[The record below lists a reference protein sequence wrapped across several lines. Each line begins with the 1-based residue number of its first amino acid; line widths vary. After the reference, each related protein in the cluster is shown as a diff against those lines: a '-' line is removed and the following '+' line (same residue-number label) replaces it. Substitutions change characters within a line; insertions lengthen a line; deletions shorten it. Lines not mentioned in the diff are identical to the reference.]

1 MLEYI
6 KACYDYLKDNHV
18 RINQNF
24 YIYDDV
30 TSVGTT
36 DGGYIRNIIT
46 KNTKIELTYN
56 DDIIFYKG
64 NLETFRDDIQA
75 LNIMK
80 DFKGLNIVKDFKG
93 LNIVVIPTDDKS
105 VVSIDINLNRL
116 VHVSEYHLDYFY
128 NQGSHFTQHL
138 YLVSDVNIK
147 NGDWV
152 LDKYNQTWKISG
164 DKMIAFDK
172 SGNKRFSTDNISSHE
187 CRKIEK
193 TTNISLKDYN
203 VHIGSNSLSEF
214 TDEFLIDFCKKS
226 KMDSNGNLI
235 VNYTKESWTRE
246 EVEAL
251 LYKYFMSNVVE
262 QSISTKE
269 WIKQNL

>member
-1 MLEYI
+1 
-6 KACYDYLKDNHV
+6 
-18 RINQNF
+18 
-24 YIYDDV
+24 
-30 TSVGTT
+30 
-36 DGGYIRNIIT
+36 
-46 KNTKIELTYN
+46 
-56 DDIIFYKG
+56 
-64 NLETFRDDIQA
+64 
-75 LNIMK
+75 MK
-80 DFKGLNIVKDFKG
+80 DFKGLNI
-93 LNIVVIPTDDKS
+93 IVVPTDDLS
-105 VVSIDINLNRL
+105 IVSIDINLNRL

-164 DKMIAFDK
+164 GKMIAFDK

-193 TTNISLKDYN
+193 TTNVSLKDYK
-203 VHIGSNSLSEF
+203 VIEADCHIGSNSLSEF

-226 KMDSNGNLI
+226 KIDSNGNLI

-251 LYKYFMSNVVE
+251 LYKHTEDMFN
-262 QSISTKE
+262 QRISLE
-269 WIKQNL
+269 DWIKQNL